1 LLERSA
7 SFWGISQNCPFDRG
21 KIAMDQN
28 TQTSASRGKS
38 RPSTTSA
45 TPTFEF
51 PKFGIPN
58 FEVPK
63 MEIPAAYRE
72 FAEKNASQ
80 AKATYEKIK
89 SAADEASDALE
100 GAYASISKGVSDCGH
115 KVIEAARVNANAH
128 FDYSTQ
134 LMTVK
139 SFSDMVELSTAHVR
153 RQFEAFTTQTKDF
166 VALAEKITTETT
178 EPVKDSFTKALAR
191 KS

>member
-1 LLERSA
+1 MPRGNHQNVA
-7 SFWGISQNCPFDRG
+7 STGWSGRPVLGHCTRFSSRPREN
-21 KIAMDQN
+21 AMDQS
-28 TQTSASRGKS
+28 TQTSASKAKS

-80 AKATYEKIK
+80 AKATYEKMR

-115 KVIEAARVNANAH
+115 KVIEAARVNANAQ
-128 FDYSTQ
+128 FDY
-134 LMTVK
+134 
-139 SFSDMVELSTAHVR
+139 
-153 RQFEAFTTQTKDF
+153 
-166 VALAEKITTETT
+166 
-178 EPVKDSFTKALAR
+178 
-191 KS
+191 